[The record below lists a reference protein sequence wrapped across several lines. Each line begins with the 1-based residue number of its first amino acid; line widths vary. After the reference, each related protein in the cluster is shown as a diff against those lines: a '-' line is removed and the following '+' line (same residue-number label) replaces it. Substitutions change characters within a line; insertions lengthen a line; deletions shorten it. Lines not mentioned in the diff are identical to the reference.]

1 MAKILIVEDE
11 EPIRELIKMNLSMV
25 GYTVESACNGEDA
38 LLLINNTGYDLIL
51 LDLMIPKID
60 GFSLMKNISNLK
72 IPVIIVTAKDNIND
86 KIKGYNLGADDYLVK
101 PFDSMELL
109 LRVKAL
115 LKRCPSDNIQAKEIY
130 TFDDVIIDIHKHSVT
145 KDGKEVILTLKE
157 FELLKELILNKNIVL
172 SRDSLISNVWGYD
185 YLGNTRTV
193 DMHIQKLRNKLNTE
207 RIKTIFKIG
216 YKLEY

>member
-1 MAKILIVEDE
+1 MINILVIEDE

-25 GYTVESACNGEDA
+25 GYNIETACNGEDG
-38 LLLINNTGYDLIL
+38 LLLINNNHYDVIL

-60 GFSLMKNISNLK
+60 GFSLMKDISKLK
-72 IPVIIVTAKDNIND
+72 VPVIIVTAKDNIND

-115 LKRCPSDNIQAKEIY
+115 LKRCPPDYMSVEDIY
-130 TFDDVIIDIHKHSVT
+130 TFDNIVIDLHKHSVT
-145 KDGKEVILTLKE
+145 KDGEEVILTLKE
-157 FELLKELILNKNIVL
+157 FELLNELILNKNIVL

-193 DMHIQKLRNKLNTE
+193 DMHIQKLRNKLDTE

>member
-1 MAKILIVEDE
+1 MINILVVEDE

-25 GYTVESACNGEDA
+25 GYNVETASNGEHA
-38 LLLINNTGYDLIL
+38 LLLINTNAYDLIL

-60 GFSLMKNISNLK
+60 GFSLMKNISNLNT
-72 IPVIIVTAKDNIND
+72 PVIIVTAKDNIND

-115 LKRCPSDNIQAKEIY
+115 LKRCPPDNIHVEDIY
-130 TFDDVIIDIHKHSVT
+130 TFDNIIIDMHKHSVT
-145 KDGKEVILTLKE
+145 NDGKEINLTLKE
-157 FELLKELILNKNIVL
+157 FELLKELVLNKNIVL
-172 SRDSLISNVWGYD
+172 SRDTLISNVWGYD

-193 DMHIQKLRNKLNTE
+193 DMHIQKLRNKLDTE